1 MSDQKVQEIVREA
14 LVELQRYLSDD
25 LAPMMVADSF
35 ELLMR
40 YPPELVANEIEG
52 WVGAQSSRPGE
63 AVAVSDYIFHALKK
77 MYLMSEFD
85 LISKE
90 QMVSYLEGVSQ
101 HVLPF
106 CPEEDRQLLLENLGR
121 LGKAEAGTMA
131 SPVEVVH
138 RQSGGKGAQA
148 QTRASAEAPAASA
161 AATATATS
169 AELSRGMK
177 QFSLLVDRLGGQSQA
192 TAAGGASAAKQEEL
206 RTQILTT
213 AAVGARDS
221 SQFEQHRSQLAGLGV
236 NADLGEIFRSLGR
249 SLPGWVVPA
258 AATGGSEGAPPIPA
272 SRSSRALQ
280 RIMSMAANPEEG
292 AERFNEMVQAAIEQF
307 NEGHLVQAMTML
319 ELATRIIDEKKLQA
333 DVVKATRERL
343 QTKLQEEQLRRYA
356 DDPAK
361 HEALRRVM
369 DFFPAFGP
377 HGLLS
382 DLNGETKRERRKI
395 LLALLEAHGGSA
407 RVVAFTQLKTLVNG
421 DSMNANG
428 YFERNLIFLL
438 RRIPRDAA
446 SLLDEELELFV
457 QLSGL
462 ENPLIVLRETIR
474 ALGQTKHPRAE
485 AALSACLLELEA
497 LLIKGEPEP
506 HGAAEQRK
514 LLEQTIS
521 ALTHLGTPNALR
533 SVANHAFKSQSQLGN
548 TMARLAKLGYQ
559 DLSVDRELVARMV
572 KALDQELPSKVLGI
586 TVGKKNRNIDCLLQ
600 ALSCTTAPA
609 VRQKLEE
616 IVQRF
621 PGEGFTAKAAK
632 VLEGL
637 GIKVR
642 TDEAPAKTMTGDL
655 ELFGL
660 PNLLQSLADSKVTGN
675 LALLD
680 RENEPMGT
688 LIFGDGQI
696 VASRVGPLGGET
708 AFYQL
713 FERPMPGT
721 FIFTSQSA
729 AAVKKEAKGEPLEI
743 MPSMLEAMRRHDE
756 FNQARA
762 LAPDDVPLKP
772 TDTKPTA
779 LRDEEDT
786 AMMKMVW
793 SKAAAGQTPAQCEA
807 AVQADSYSIRRLYM
821 YWIEQGSLIPQ

>member
-1 MSDQKVQEIVREA
+1 MSDQKVREAVREA
-14 LVELQRYLSDD
+14 LVDLQRYLSDE

-40 YPPELVANEIEG
+40 YPPELIANEIEG

-63 AVAVSDYIFHALKK
+63 GVAVSDYIFHALKK

-90 QMVSYLEGVSQ
+90 QMTSYLEGVSQ

-106 CPEEDRQLLLENLGR
+106 CPEEDRQLLRENLGR
-121 LGKAEAGTMA
+121 LGKSEAA
-131 SPVEVVH
+131 SVASAVQVVH
-138 RQSGGKGAQA
+138 RQAAGKSGQA
-148 QTRASAEAPAASA
+148 RPRACAETPVAEATAG
-161 AATATATS
+161 AT
-169 AELSRGMK
+169 ELTRGMK
-177 QFSLLVDRLGGQSQA
+177 QFSLLVERLGGQSQV
-192 TAAGGASAAKQEEL
+192 TAAGGASATQQEEL

-213 AAVGARDS
+213 AAVGARNNS
-221 SQFEQHRSQLAGLGV
+221 EFEQHRNRLNSLGV
-236 NADLGEIFRSLGR
+236 DAGLGEIFRSLGR
-249 SLPGWVVPA
+249 SMPGWVVPA
-258 AATGGSEGAPPIPA
+258 AAAGGEGAAPIPA
-272 SRSSRALQ
+272 SRSSRAMQ
-280 RIMSMAANPEEG
+280 RIMSMAENPEEG

-319 ELATRIIDEKKLQA
+319 ELATRIIDEKKLPA
-333 DVVKATRERL
+333 DVVKATRERSH
-343 QTKLQEEQLRRYA
+343 YA
-356 DDPAK
+356 DDTAK

-369 DFFPAFGP
+369 EFFPALGP

-382 DLNGETKRERRKI
+382 DLHGESKRERRKL

-407 RVVAFTQLKTLVNG
+407 RSVAFTQLKTLVDG
-421 DSMNANG
+421 DSMEANG

-438 RRIPRDAA
+438 RRIPRNAE
-446 SLLDEELELFV
+446 SLLDEEQALFV

-462 ENPLIVLRETIR
+462 DNPLLVLRETIR
-474 ALGQTKHPRAE
+474 ALGQTKHPRAD
-485 AALSACLLELEA
+485 AALSACLLELEE
-497 LLIKGEPEP
+497 LLIKGESEP
-506 HGAAEQRK
+506 HGAVEQKK

-521 ALTHLGTPNALR
+521 ALANLGTPNALR

-548 TMARLAKLGYQ
+548 SMARLEKLGYQ
-559 DLSVDRELVARMV
+559 DLSVDKELIARLV
-572 KALDQELPSKVLGI
+572 KALDQELPSKVLGL
-586 TVGKKNRNIDCLLQ
+586 TVGKKNRNIDCLLK
-600 ALSCTTAPA
+600 ALSSTPAPA

-616 IVQRF
+616 IVKRF
-621 PGEGFTAKAAK
+621 PGEGFTAKASK

-637 GIKVR
+637 GVRAR

-680 RENEPMGT
+680 RESDPMGM
-688 LIFGDGQI
+688 LVFNDGRI
-696 VASRVGPLGGET
+696 VASRVGPLGGEI

-729 AAVKKEAKGEPLEI
+729 AAIKKEAKGEPLEI
-743 MPSMLEAMRRHDE
+743 MPAMLESMRRHDE
-756 FNQARA
+756 FNMARTI
-762 LAPDDVPLKP
+762 APDDILLKP
-772 TDTKPTA
+772 TGTKPTA
-779 LRDEEDT
+779 LKDEEDV
-786 AMMKMVW
+786 AMMKAVW
-793 SKAAAGQTPAQCEA
+793 SKASGGVTPEQCEA
-807 AVQADSYSIRRLYM
+807 AVHVDSYSIRRLYAH
-821 YWIEQGSLIPQ
+821 WIEQGALATK